1 MCRVRFPNRLRRVPE
16 LVFGQP
22 DHRVRD
28 LCLNLWRWNQENPN
42 LTWLEGTRVS
52 LKYFHL
58 QRNSWTSEKVSV
70 YGIASPVFRYDL
82 QCLSVPGP
90 FPHENFCA
98 GPVTQWSFHQNSTI
112 LSEKILTK
120 KTLETICEAEVFFRT
135 CWPPRRALVK
145 NSISSC
151 KWVCQNSFREIWR
164 RKI

>member
-22 DHRVRD
+22 DFRVRD

-42 LTWLEGTRVS
+42 LTWLDGTRVV
-52 LKYFHL
+52 FHL
-58 QRNSWTSEKVSV
+58 QWNPWTSEKVSV
-70 YGIASPVFRYDL
+70 YGIASPVFSYDL
-82 QCLSVPGP
+82 HSVCQSRDPSL
-90 FPHENFCA
+90 FCA
-98 GPVTQWSFHQNSTI
+98 GPPIQWSFHQNSTI

-120 KTLETICEAEVFFRT
+120 KKLETICEAEVFFRT

-164 RKI
+164 SKI